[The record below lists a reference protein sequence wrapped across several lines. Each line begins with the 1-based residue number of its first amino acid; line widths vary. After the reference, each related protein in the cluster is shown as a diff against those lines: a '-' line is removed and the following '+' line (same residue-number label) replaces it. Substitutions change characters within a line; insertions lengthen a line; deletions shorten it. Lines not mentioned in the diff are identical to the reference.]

1 MLHRLAIALSLS
13 LFALPSLAS
22 SDGDGCDFWL
32 DDCPLPTYPFLWSGN
47 DTRAN
52 LMLLQTEK
60 KQLTLPFEQ
69 AGDPHAARLLSP
81 FNMVR
86 VPLPTHTDDELAKL
100 KTALN
105 AVDAS
110 LLPLLDGYAPGE
122 PGEGRVISNQPA
134 NALRFIEVL
143 TADQTLSPAERTEL
157 ATERLRLL
165 RGENAIS
172 PAAVPTAQ
180 AALWGQ
186 YLAAA
191 RAFYDGR
198 FAEALT
204 AFRTLSNASAPW
216 VAETAHYMVL
226 RTLLNQSMEGAHDE
240 YGFVDIR
247 KSDKALLTQALGAG
261 QEYLSHYPQ
270 GEYVDST
277 KGLFR
282 RLHWMAGDAASLLA
296 DYQRE
301 LDKVSDLPTLQTLVS
316 ELDQT
321 LLSAHIGNEQLPPYD
336 QTGDAPLTLLNAL
349 RGLRSDQWR
358 GGAWN
363 DEQFAAARQ
372 ALQDKQQ
379 PELARYLDASVLLFA
394 KKDYPGVLALI
405 PTSDEAH
412 DTLGFSLQILRGL
425 ALQQGNQLPVATSH
439 WQKLLA
445 SRDNPQQ
452 RAFVEMMLAEAWLQ
466 AGSPEKVFAAD
477 SPINQVRL
485 RSLLLKKT
493 AYRDLLRQQRD
504 KGANAVEK
512 QVALHTLL
520 VRDLELGD
528 LKALLDDLGYIP
540 ADYRDPEPS
549 RETPWLLPPDADIAL
564 GQFRWQGDGTESGY
578 RCEGLEPV
586 LKALL
591 ANPKNGHALNCFGE
605 YLRLKAPHID
615 SSAEE
620 AGVWPLPLFADPRAG
635 EQQGATTLSR
645 LRLYQTVMT
654 LPGAKQEDKSYALYR
669 AVMCYA
675 PSGYNGCDGQAISKA
690 QRKAWFDTLKQ
701 RYPGSPWAK
710 KLRYYW

>member
-13 LFALPSLAS
+13 LFALPSVAS

-52 LMLLQTEK
+52 LMLLQAEK

-86 VPLPTHTDDELAKL
+86 VPLPGKGDDALAKL
-100 KTALN
+100 NTAVS

-110 LLPLLDGYAPGE
+110 LPPLLDGYALGE

-143 TADQTLSPAERTEL
+143 TADHSLNPAERTEL

-165 RGENAIS
+165 RGESAIS
-172 PAAVPTAQ
+172 PATVPTAQ
-180 AALWGQ
+180 AAPLWQ
-186 YLAAA
+186 YLTAA

-204 AFRTLSNASAPW
+204 AFRTLSQANQPW
-216 VAETAHYMVL
+216 IAETAQYMVL

-247 KSDKALLTQALGAG
+247 KSHKALLAEALGAG
-261 QEYLSHYPQ
+261 QEYLNRYPQ
-270 GEYVDST
+270 GEYADST

-282 RLHWMAGDAASLLA
+282 RLHWMAGETTHLLA
-296 DYQRE
+296 DYQSE
-301 LDKVSDLPTLQTLVS
+301 LDKVSDLPTLQALVS

-321 LLSAHIGNEQLPPYD
+321 LLSAHIGNDQLPPYD

-358 GGAWN
+358 GGDWN

-372 ALQDKQQ
+372 ALLDKQQ
-379 PELARYLDASVLLFA
+379 PDLVRYLDASVLLFD
-394 KKDYPGVLALI
+394 KQDYPGVLALI
-405 PTSDEAH
+405 PSSDEAH

-425 ALQQGNQLPVATSH
+425 ALQQGNQLPEATLH
-439 WQKLLA
+439 WQQLLA

-452 RAFVEMMLAEAWLQ
+452 RAFVEMMLAGAWLQ
-466 AGSPEKVFAAD
+466 AGLPEKVFAAD
-477 SPINQVRL
+477 SPITQVRL

-528 LKALLDDLGYIP
+528 LKAVLDDLGYIP

-549 RETPWLLPPDADIAL
+549 SETPWLLPPDADIAL
-564 GQFRWQGDGTESGY
+564 GQFQWKGEGTQPGY
-578 RCEGLEPV
+578 HCEGLEPV
-586 LKALL
+586 LKNLI
-591 ANPKNGHALNCFGE
+591 ANPKDGHALNCFGE

-620 AGVWPLPLFADPRAG
+620 AGMWPLPPFADPLAG

-654 LPGAKQEDKSYALYR
+654 LPGVEPEDKSYALYR

-675 PSGYNGCDGQAISKA
+675 PSGYNGCDDQEISKT
-690 QRKAWFDTLKQ
+690 QRKTWFDTLKS